1 MPSGHCLCGAVSF
14 EVDGELPG
22 PDACHCS
29 MCRRWS
35 GHYWASTDLPRHRV
49 TISGEDQIRWYQSS
63 EKVRRGFCARC
74 GSVLFFDPPAR
85 DWIAIAMGA
94 FDQPTGTTLGK
105 HIFTADKGDYY
116 EIADGLPQDPQWVP
130 APPPAAIDGG

>member
-14 EVDGELPG
+14 EVDGELPE